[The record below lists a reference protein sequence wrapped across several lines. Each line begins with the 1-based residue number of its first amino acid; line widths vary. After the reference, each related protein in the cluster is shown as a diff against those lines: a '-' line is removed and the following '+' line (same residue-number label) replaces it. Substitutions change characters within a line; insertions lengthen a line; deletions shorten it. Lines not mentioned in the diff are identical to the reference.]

1 MELRL
6 FNTCSRHTHQWRTGA
21 ATSHQ
26 VQQQRVCLP
35 GGSTLEDLRGQ
46 AHHRVVG
53 FLHISQPHMSCDA
66 TVWHDLAERDAGLT
80 SYFHPP
86 LFCFRV
92 FCSCTCLAL
101 FCIALLCMILHN
113 IRLFQMGSHVL
124 VLRRLTWVEHGPGAM
139 ACALQP
145 VLGRARVRPTCYSG
159 HIAHLNWHCL
169 QPGESSK
176 TYDRIP

>member
-1 MELRL
+1 MKICEGKHITELL
-6 FNTCSRHTHQWRTGA
+6 DSFTSASLTCLVMPQYGTTLRNVMLGSPRI
-21 ATSHQ
+21 
-26 VQQQRVCLP
+26 
-35 GGSTLEDLRGQ
+35 STLP
-46 AHHRVVG
+46 
-53 FLHISQPHMSCDA
+53 F
-66 TVWHDLAERDAGLT
+66 
-80 SYFHPP
+80 
-86 LFCFRV
+86 FCFRV
-92 FCSCTCLAL
+92 FCSFTCLAL